1 MKKALSV
8 TLALI
13 LCVCLCST
21 AFAATNPT
29 FTQTWTKTWGNGIN
43 ISENVPMVVTEDP
56 SNPVSGT
63 TLELSRNNTTGV
75 VTITCPTYTTAGIYK
90 YSITQTP
97 GNSQGA
103 TYDAGTIGFEV
114 LVSYNNNGS
123 VYVEKTGL
131 SKVDGAKKDA
141 FENYFKFGALTITNH
156 IAGNLGDTSAKL
168 PITVT
173 LHADKTVTTQISYNV
188 DGGSD
193 IALSGGSWTG
203 DRVVEISGVS
213 NNGSVH
219 FNNVPEGVTYTIS
232 EAGTNGYTVS
242 ASPASGTIAAE
253 QDSAVSVTQTKEA
266 DINTG
271 INLDSI
277 PFLVLLAVVVLG
289 AALLFLRRRRR
300 EQD

>member
-8 TLALI
+8 TLALL
-13 LCVCLCST
+13 LCICLCST

-29 FTQTWTKTWGNGIN
+29 FTQTWTKKGNTYVN
-43 ISENVPMVVTEDP
+43 ISERVEMNVIEDS

-63 TLELSRNNTTGV
+63 TLSLSRDNATGV
-75 VTITCPTYTTAGIYK
+75 VTITCPTYTTPGVYK
-90 YSITQTP
+90 YSITQTA

-103 TYDAGTIGFEV
+103 TYDDRPIGFEV
-114 LVSYNNNGS
+114 LVSYNNSGG

-131 SKVDGAKKDA
+131 SLVDGAKKDSFNNVFA
-141 FENYFKFGALTITNH
+141 FGDLIITNTVT
-156 IAGNLGDTSAKL
+156 GNLADVNGTF

-173 LHADKTVTTQISYNV
+173 LHADKNVTTQINYTVN
-188 DGGSD
+188 DGSTISVNGN
-193 IALSGGSWTG
+193 GWT
-203 DRVVEISGVS
+203 DKEIQITGVR
-213 NNGSVH
+213 NNGTVH
-219 FNNVPEGVTYTIS
+219 FYDLPAGITYSIS
-232 EAGTNGYTVS
+232 ETGAAGYTVS

-277 PFLVLLAVVVLG
+277 PFLVLLAVVILG
-289 AALLFLRRRRR
+289 AALLFLRRHRR